1 MKKLGIIVLIII
13 VSIIFLSFKNTKNYY
28 KYTDNSY
35 FAVIVDGI
43 ESSSIP
49 SKGNYSV
56 KSICS
61 EGKAKWDYDEWKL
74 QITDLTSTVKC
85 VLTFTTV
92 IPVNLAT
99 HIMDLAND
107 SGSGVYAEEM
117 SGGVV
122 DYRYEGDNPN
132 NYIYFNNELWR
143 IIGVFSD
150 NTHGKTGQK
159 LVKIIRNDSIG
170 AIAWDKNNAN
180 NWPSSSLYTLLN
192 TNYYNGEDETTLTNC
207 YQYSTTIA
215 GNCNFKQTGITNTM
229 YRNMIEN
236 VTWHLGGIASM
247 TNAIDVYTAER
258 GTTVYSGRPTE
269 TTGYIGLM
277 YLSDYGYSVESSPC
291 PRTTSLGSYNTANC
305 SGQAWL
311 RGNGYEW
318 TIFPFS
324 SHSGTVW
331 SVNSSGNAPSSN
343 ARNGCATRP
352 SLYLKSNVQKLS
364 GTGSV
369 LDPYIIVD

>member
-1 MKKLGIIVLIII
+1 MVSASPTVMPVNLTINLPSNPSSSYNSGFAGATWNAKLGGLEISSLNSTNQIINLTP
-13 VSIIFLSFKNTKNYY
+13 KT
-28 KYTDNSY
+28 
-35 FAVIVDGI
+35 
-43 ESSSIP
+43 ES
-49 SKGNYSV
+49 
-56 KSICS
+56 
-61 EGKAKWDYDEWKL
+61 
-74 QITDLTSTVKC
+74 T
-85 VLTFTTV
+85 
-92 IPVNLAT
+92 VNLAT

-132 NYIYFNNELWR
+132 NFIYFNNELWR

-170 AIAWDKNNAN
+170 AIAWAKNNAN

-207 YQYSTTIA
+207 YQYSTKIA

-247 TNAIDVYTAER
+247 TNTIDVYTAER

-291 PRTTSLGSYNTANC
+291 SKDNK
-305 SGQAWL
+305 L
-311 RGNGYEW
+311 R
-318 TIFPFS
+318 
-324 SHSGTVW
+324 
-331 SVNSSGNAPSSN
+331 
-343 ARNGCATRP
+343 
-352 SLYLKSNVQKLS
+352 KL
-364 GTGSV
+364 
-369 LDPYIIVD
+369 